1 MYLRPMQFR
10 FHKYQGTGN
19 DFIMID
25 DREEFFPA
33 ADVAFIA
40 RCCDRRFGIG
50 ADGLILVQNST
61 EADFKMVYFNADGR
75 ESTLCGN
82 GARCTV
88 AFAAALGIIAETTRF
103 LAVDGLHTAQLVAHE
118 VVALRMHDVNELQR
132 FEQHYFLD
140 TGSPHHVQVV
150 EDLKVFPVVTEGR
163 RIRQGAP
170 YFEAGSNVNFVE
182 QLDESTFAI
191 RTYER
196 GVEDETL
203 SCGTGATAVALAMHH
218 SGKTRAQ
225 RLNIKVKGG
234 ALTLSFQANENGYS
248 AIDLE
253 GPAEFVFEG
262 TWG

>member
-1 MYLRPMQFR
+1 MQFR

-25 DREEFFPA
+25 DRVKSFSRLLMWPLLPVVATAVLALAPTVSFWCKTVLKPILKWCISTPT
-33 ADVAFIA
+33 DVRVPLWKWSALY
-40 RCCDRRFGIG
+40 RSLCCCFGYYRRNDPLFSG
-50 ADGLILVQNST
+50 
-61 EADFKMVYFNADGR
+61 
-75 ESTLCGN
+75 
-82 GARCTV
+82 
-88 AFAAALGIIAETTRF
+88 
-103 LAVDGLHTAQLVAHE
+103 DGLHTAQLVAHE

-150 EDLKVFPVVTEGR
+150 EDLKAFPVVAEGR

-196 GVEDETL
+196 GVEDGNPFL
-203 SCGTGATAVALAMHH
+203 RNRSYSRSLGHAPQR
-218 SGKTRAQ
+218 KDQAQ
-225 RLNIKVKGG
+225 RLNIQVEGG
-234 ALTLSFQANENGYS
+234 ALTLSKANENGYS